1 MSSVTALMDSPGIA
15 AHHGGDD
22 RELTGR
28 ARDGDVAA
36 FEQLYRRHVGRIH
49 AVCLR
54 LAGNRALAEEC
65 TQDVFVQAWQAL
77 AGFRGDSGFGSWL
90 HRIAVNAVLE
100 RHRHRL
106 RQAAWMTPQDA
117 DSMAAVA
124 APDEQYDAALDLE
137 RVIATLP
144 DAARTV
150 LVLHDVEGYRHEEIA
165 DLTGLAV
172 GTCKAHLHRARQ
184 LLRTRL
190 QA

>member
-15 AHHGGDD
+15 AYHGGDD

-106 RQAAWMTPQDA
+106 RQAAWMTPQ
-117 DSMAAVA
+117 
-124 APDEQYDAALDLE
+124 
-137 RVIATLP
+137 
-144 DAARTV
+144 
-150 LVLHDVEGYRHEEIA
+150 
-165 DLTGLAV
+165 
-172 GTCKAHLHRARQ
+172 
-184 LLRTRL
+184 
-190 QA
+190 